1 MATHLPSDEALDII
15 EEEARAMAQC
25 YGVAAPAE
33 AAASLIERLLLRLNG
48 AHIYMP
54 KRSSRERVSA
64 HQEISR
70 RFNGS
75 NLFELAREFGMTPR
89 HLRRILAKPRAVVAR
104 ASGAA
109 QLPHS
114 TALDNIEGDGGE
126 SDVEKRREPP
136 YR

>member
-33 AAASLIERLLLRLNG
+33 AAAALIERLLLRLNG

-54 KRSSRERVSA
+54 KQSSRKRVSE

-89 HLRRILAKPRAVVAR
+89 HVRRILAKPRAGVVR
-104 ASGAA
+104 SSTTG
-109 QLPHS
+109 QLPRTS
-114 TALDNIEGDGGE
+114 SLDTIHRDGGE
-126 SDVEKRREPP
+126 RDVEQRREPP